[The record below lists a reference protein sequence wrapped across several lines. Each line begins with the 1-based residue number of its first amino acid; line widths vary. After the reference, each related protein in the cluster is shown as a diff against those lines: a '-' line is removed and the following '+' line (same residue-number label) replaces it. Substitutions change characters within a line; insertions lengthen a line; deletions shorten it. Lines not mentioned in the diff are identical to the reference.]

1 MISLIE
7 QIRTGSIWNFPGGVH
22 PAENKKQSNTTDIV
36 HARLPEEIVLP
47 VKQHIGKPGNLLVAV
62 GDAVLKGQQLTALE
76 TGFTL
81 PVHAPTSGVITA
93 IEPRTTAHPSGLS
106 DVCVVIKPDG
116 LDSWVTKHPVEDFST
131 KTSDELLDVIRQA
144 GISGM
149 GGAGFP
155 TAKKLQSG
163 LGRTDILIVN
173 AAECEPYITSD
184 DKLLQEHA
192 EEVLKGIEVVE
203 HILQPKLTVIGIE
216 DNKPDAIKA
225 LEIAAKD
232 KDIVIRVIPTKYP
245 SGGEKQ
251 LIKILTN
258 KEVPAGGI
266 PADIGVLVQNVG
278 SLYSIKRAVIDGEP
292 VVNRVVTLTGKTFKQ
307 PRNVWALLGTPVHEL
322 LEEFGY
328 KADKKLPRLILG
340 GPMMGFT
347 LPHAN
352 VPITKTSN
360 CILAPTR
367 REISPSTYEMEC
379 IRCSA
384 CAEACPASLLPQQLQ
399 WHAKANE
406 LDKCE
411 ELNIKDCIECGA
423 CAFVCPSEIPLVQY
437 YRQAKAEIKTRKDEA
452 TAAER
457 AKIRFEE
464 KNARMERD
472 KAERENRFKKAADN
486 RRKDMK
492 SADGD
497 DAIAAAIARVK
508 AQKTAA
514 DQTPNAEPAVKPA
527 VAAAIAKAKA
537 KQAAAQK
544 ANDAGPDNSE
554 MSKLREERKR
564 QARERKAQQAA
575 TDNPAENSGDT
586 KKDAVAAAI
595 ARAKAKKAQQAES
608 ASEASAESSGD
619 AKKDAVAAAIARA
632 KAKKAQQAESTS
644 DAPTESTGDA
654 KKDAVAAAIARAKAK
669 KAQQAESATQT
680 ESEAPAESTGDAKK
694 DAVAAAIA
702 RAKAKK
708 AQQAESAAQT
718 ESEAP
723 VKSSGDAKKDAVA
736 AAIARAKA
744 KKAQQAES
752 ATQTAS
758 EAPAKSSGDAKKDA
772 VAAAIA
778 RAKAKKAQQAES
790 ATQTESEAPAESTGD
805 AKKDA
810 VAAAIARA
818 KAKKAQ
824 QAESATQTESE
835 APAESTG
842 DAKKDAVAAAIA
854 RAKAKKAQQAES
866 ATLTESEAPVKS
878 SGDAKKDAVAAAI
891 ARAKAKK
898 AQQAKQDQTAETPEP
913 VIEVEAEIQSE
924 PVDPKKAAV
933 AAAIARA
940 KAKKA
945 QQAKQVE
952 AEATAPEAVVEIEV
966 EAEIRSEPVD
976 PKKAAV
982 AAAIARAK
990 ARKAQQEQDKK
1001 NNEEKE

>member
-47 VKQHIGKPGNLLVAV
+47 VKQHIGKPGNLLVAA
-62 GDAVLKGQQLTALE
+62 GDTVLKGQQLTALD

-106 DVCVVIKPDG
+106 EMCVVIKPDG
-116 LDSWVTKHPVEDFST
+116 LDTWIEKNPVEDFST

-192 EEVLKGIEVVE
+192 NEVLKGIEVVE

-508 AQKTAA
+508 AQKAAA

-544 ANDAGPDNSE
+544 ADGAEPDNSE

-575 TDNPAENSGDT
+575 ADTPEENSSDG

-608 ASEASAESSGD
+608 ASEAPAEKSGD

-632 KAKKAQQAESTS
+632 KAKKAQQAGSASE
-644 DAPTESTGDA
+644 APVENTGDA

-669 KAQQAESATQT
+669 KAQQAESATEAPAESSGDAKKAQQAESANQT
-680 ESEAPAESTGDAKK
+680 ESEAPAES
-694 DAVAAAIA
+694 
-702 RAKAKK
+702 
-708 AQQAESAAQT
+708 
-718 ESEAP
+718 
-723 VKSSGDAKKDAVA
+723 SG
-736 AAIARAKA
+736 
-744 KKAQQAES
+744 
-752 ATQTAS
+752 
-758 EAPAKSSGDAKKDA
+758 
-772 VAAAIA
+772 
-778 RAKAKKAQQAES
+778 
-790 ATQTESEAPAESTGD
+790 
-805 AKKDA
+805 
-810 VAAAIARA
+810 
-818 KAKKAQ
+818 
-824 QAESATQTESE
+824 
-835 APAESTG
+835 
-842 DAKKDAVAAAIA
+842 
-854 RAKAKKAQQAES
+854 
-866 ATLTESEAPVKS
+866 
-878 SGDAKKDAVAAAI
+878 
-891 ARAKAKK
+891 
-898 AQQAKQDQTAETPEP
+898 
-913 VIEVEAEIQSE
+913 
-924 PVDPKKAAV
+924 DPKKAAV

-945 QQAKQVE
+945 QQAKQDE
-952 AEATAPEAVVEIEV
+952 TAETPEPVIEV
-966 EAEIRSEPVD
+966 EAETQQESVDPKKAAVAAAIARAKARKAQQAKQEESAETPESVVEPAVEIKAETQQEPVD

-990 ARKAQQEQDKK
+990 ARKAQQELDKK

>member
-47 VKQHIGKPGNLLVAV
+47 VKQHIGKPGNLLVSI
-62 GDAVLKGQQLTALE
+62 GDIVLKGQQLTALE

-116 LDSWVTKHPVEDFST
+116 RDAWVVKHPVEDFST

-163 LGRTDILIVN
+163 LGRTDILIIN

-508 AQKTAA
+508 AQKATADQDTAA
-514 DQTPNAEPAVKPA
+514 EPTVKPA
-527 VAAAIAKAKA
+527 VAAAIARAKA

-544 ANDAGPDNSE
+544 ESNSEPDNSE
-554 MSKLREERKR
+554 MSKLREARKR
-564 QARERKAQQAA
+564 QARERKAQQAESA
-575 TDNPAENSGDT
+575 SDAPTESSGDAKKDAVAAAIARAKAKKAQQT
-586 KKDAVAAAI
+586 ESAPEASTESSGDAKKDAVAAAIARAKAKKAQQTESASEAPVEKSGDAKKDAVAAAI

-608 ASEASAESSGD
+608 ASDAPAESSGD

-632 KAKKAQQAESTS
+632 KAKKAQQAESAS
-644 DAPTESTGDA
+644 DTPAESSGDT

-669 KAQQAESATQT
+669 KAQQTESA
-680 ESEAPAESTGDAKK
+680 SDAPAEK
-694 DAVAAAIA
+694 
-702 RAKAKK
+702 
-708 AQQAESAAQT
+708 
-718 ESEAP
+718 
-723 VKSSGDAKKDAVA
+723 SGDAKKDAVA

-744 KKAQQAES
+744 KKAQQTE
-752 ATQTAS
+752 TAS
-758 EAPAKSSGDAKKDA
+758 EAP
-772 VAAAIA
+772 V
-778 RAKAKKAQQAES
+778 E
-790 ATQTESEAPAESTGD
+790 
-805 AKKDA
+805 
-810 VAAAIARA
+810 
-818 KAKKAQ
+818 
-824 QAESATQTESE
+824 
-835 APAESTG
+835 
-842 DAKKDAVAAAIA
+842 
-854 RAKAKKAQQAES
+854 
-866 ATLTESEAPVKS
+866 S

-898 AQQAKQDQTAETPEP
+898 AQQAKQEETTETPEP
-913 VIEVEAEIQSE
+913 EAPQELGDPKKAAVAAAIARAKAKKEQQAKQDETAEAPKPVIEAETQQES
-924 PVDPKKAAV
+924 VDPKKAAV

-945 QQAKQVE
+945 QQAKQ
-952 AEATAPEAVVEIEV
+952 AETEETPEPVTDIKTETQQ
-966 EAEIRSEPVD
+966 EPVD

>member
-47 VKQHIGKPGNLLVAV
+47 VKQHIGKPGNLLVAA
-62 GDAVLKGQQLTALE
+62 GDTVLKGQQLTALD

-81 PVHAPTSGVITA
+81 PVHAPTSGVITV

-106 DVCVVIKPDG
+106 ELSVVIKPDG
-116 LDSWVTKHPVEDFST
+116 LDTWIEKHPVEDFSS
-131 KTSDELLDVIRQA
+131 KNSDELLDVIRQA

-225 LEIAAKD
+225 LEIAAKN

-457 AKIRFEE
+457 AKVRFEE

-492 SADGD
+492 AADGD

-508 AQKTAA
+508 AQKAA
-514 DQTPNAEPAVKPA
+514 EQAPSEEPAVKPA

-544 ANDAGPDNSE
+544 ADGAEPDNSE

-575 TDNPAENSGDT
+575 ADAPA
-586 KKDAVAAAI
+586 K
-595 ARAKAKKAQQAES
+595 
-608 ASEASAESSGD
+608 SSGD
-619 AKKDAVAAAIARA
+619 RKKDAVAAAIARA

-644 DAPTESTGDA
+644 DAPTESSGDT

-669 KAQQAESATQT
+669 KAQQAESA
-680 ESEAPAESTGDAKK
+680 SDAPAESSGDAKK

-744 KKAQQAES
+744 KKAQQAKQDE
-752 ATQTAS
+752 TA
-758 EAPAKSSGDAKKDA
+758 EAPEPVIDVEAETQQESVDP
-772 VAAAIA
+772 
-778 RAKAKKAQQAES
+778 KKA
-790 ATQTESEAPAESTGD
+790 
-805 AKKDA
+805 
-810 VAAAIARA
+810 
-818 KAKKAQ
+818 
-824 QAESATQTESE
+824 
-835 APAESTG
+835 
-842 DAKKDAVAAAIA
+842 
-854 RAKAKKAQQAES
+854 
-866 ATLTESEAPVKS
+866 
-878 SGDAKKDAVAAAI
+878 AVAAAI

-898 AQQAKQDQTAETPEP
+898 AQQAKQEETTETSEP
-913 VIEVEAEIQSE
+913 VIEVEAETQQE
-924 PVDPKKAAV
+924 PIDPKKAAV

-952 AEATAPEAVVEIEV
+952 AQETAPEPADEIET
-966 EAEIRSEPVD
+966 EAQSESVD

>member
-7 QIRTGSIWNFPGGVH
+7 QIRTGSIWSFPGGVH
-22 PAENKKQSNTTDIV
+22 PAENKKQSNTTAIV

-47 VKQHIGKPGNLLVAV
+47 VKQHIGKPGNLLVAA
-62 GDAVLKGQQLTALE
+62 GDTVLKGQQLTALD

-106 DVCVVIKPDG
+106 ELSVVIKPDG
-116 LDSWVTKHPVEDFST
+116 LDAWIERNPVEDFSK
-131 KTSDELLDVIRQA
+131 KTSDELLDIVRQA

-163 LGRTDILIVN
+163 LGRTDILIIN

-192 EEVLKGIEVVE
+192 EEVLKGIEIVE

-216 DNKPDAIKA
+216 DNKPAAIKA
-225 LEIAAKD
+225 LEVAAKD

-278 SLYSIKRAVIDGEP
+278 SLYSIKRAVINGEP

-307 PRNVWALLGTPVHEL
+307 PRNVWALLGTPVNEL

-367 REISPSTYEMEC
+367 REIAPSTYEMEC

-452 TAAER
+452 AAAER

-492 SADGD
+492 TSGGD

-508 AQKTAA
+508 AQKAAA
-514 DQTPNAEPAVKPA
+514 DQAPNEEPAVKPA

-537 KQAAAQK
+537 KQAAALK
-544 ANDAGPDNSE
+544 ENGAEPDNSE

-564 QARERKAQQAA
+564 QARERKAQQAS
-575 TDNPAENSGDT
+575 AETQADNSGEG

-595 ARAKAKKAQQAES
+595 ARAKAKKAQQAASASGAPAESSGDAKKDTVAAAIARAKAKKAQQAES
-608 ASEASAESSGD
+608 ASDAPVESSGD

-632 KAKKAQQAESTS
+632 KAKKAQQAES
-644 DAPTESTGDA
+644 
-654 KKDAVAAAIARAKAK
+654 AA
-669 KAQQAESATQT
+669 
-680 ESEAPAESTGDAKK
+680 EAPIE
-694 DAVAAAIA
+694 
-702 RAKAKK
+702 
-708 AQQAESAAQT
+708 
-718 ESEAP
+718 
-723 VKSSGDAKKDAVA
+723 SSGDAKKDAVA

-744 KKAQQAES
+744 KKAQQTKQAETEETHES
-752 ATQTAS
+752 AIEVEAGIKS
-758 EAPAKSSGDAKKDA
+758 EQVDS
-772 VAAAIA
+772 
-778 RAKAKKAQQAES
+778 KKA
-790 ATQTESEAPAESTGD
+790 
-805 AKKDA
+805 
-810 VAAAIARA
+810 
-818 KAKKAQ
+818 
-824 QAESATQTESE
+824 
-835 APAESTG
+835 
-842 DAKKDAVAAAIA
+842 
-854 RAKAKKAQQAES
+854 
-866 ATLTESEAPVKS
+866 
-878 SGDAKKDAVAAAI
+878 AVAAAI

-898 AQQAKQDQTAETPEP
+898 AQQAKQAETEEMPEP
-913 VIEVEAEIQSE
+913 VIGIEAEAQQESA
-924 PVDPKKAAV
+924 DPKKAAV

-952 AEATAPEAVVEIEV
+952 APEIAPEPVAEKETEMVAEAQSQPVNPKKAAVAAAIARAKAKKAQQAKQVEVQETAPEPAAEKETEVV
-966 EAEIRSEPVD
+966 AETQSQPVD

-990 ARKAQQEQDKK
+990 ARKAQQELAKK

>member
-47 VKQHIGKPGNLLVAV
+47 VKQHIGKPGNLLIAV
-62 GDAVLKGQQLTALE
+62 GDAVLKGQQLTALD

-116 LDSWVTKHPVEDFST
+116 LDAWVAKHPVEYFST

-192 EEVLKGIEVVE
+192 DEVLKGIEVVE

-508 AQKTAA
+508 AQKATADQDTAA
-514 DQTPNAEPAVKPA
+514 EPTVKPA
-527 VAAAIAKAKA
+527 VAAAIARAKA

-544 ANDAGPDNSE
+544 ESNSEPDNSE

-575 TDNPAENSGDT
+575 TDNPTESSGGGKKEAVAAAIARAKAKKAQQAESASEAPVEKSGDA

-619 AKKDAVAAAIARA
+619 AKKDAVTAAIARA
-632 KAKKAQQAESTS
+632 KAKKAQQAESAS
-644 DAPTESTGDA
+644 DAPTESNGDA

-669 KAQQAESATQT
+669 KAQQAESA
-680 ESEAPAESTGDAKK
+680 SDAPAEN
-694 DAVAAAIA
+694 
-702 RAKAKK
+702 
-708 AQQAESAAQT
+708 
-718 ESEAP
+718 
-723 VKSSGDAKKDAVA
+723 SGDAKKDAVA

-752 ATQTAS
+752 AIQTES
-758 EAPAKSSGDAKKDA
+758 ETPAKSTGDAKKDAVAAAIARAKAKKAQQTESASQAPVEKSGDAKKDA

-790 ATQTESEAPAESTGD
+790 ASEAPAEN
-805 AKKDA
+805 
-810 VAAAIARA
+810 
-818 KAKKAQ
+818 
-824 QAESATQTESE
+824 
-835 APAESTG
+835 
-842 DAKKDAVAAAIA
+842 
-854 RAKAKKAQQAES
+854 
-866 ATLTESEAPVKS
+866 

-898 AQQAKQDQTAETPEP
+898 AQQAKQAETEETLEL
-913 VIEVEAEIQSE
+913 VTDIKTET
-924 PVDPKKAAV
+924 
-933 AAAIARA
+933 
-940 KAKKA
+940 
-945 QQAKQVE
+945 QQ
-952 AEATAPEAVVEIEV
+952 
-966 EAEIRSEPVD
+966 EPVD

>member
-47 VKQHIGKPGNLLVAV
+47 VKQHIGKPGNLLVAA
-62 GDAVLKGQQLTALE
+62 GDTVLKGQQLTALD

-93 IEPRTTAHPSGLS
+93 IESRTTAHPSGLS
-106 DVCVVIKPDG
+106 ELSVVIKPDG
-116 LDSWVTKHPVEDFST
+116 LDTWIEKHPVEDFST

-192 EEVLKGIEVVE
+192 DEVLKGIEVVE

-452 TAAER
+452 AAAER

-508 AQKTAA
+508 AQKAA
-514 DQTPNAEPAVKPA
+514 ANQAPNAEPAVKPA

-544 ANDAGPDNSE
+544 TDSAEPDNTE

-575 TDNPAENSGDT
+575 TDAP
-586 KKDAVAAAI
+586 
-595 ARAKAKKAQQAES
+595 
-608 ASEASAESSGD
+608 AESSGD

-632 KAKKAQQAESTS
+632 KAKKAQQVESASEAPIEKSGDAKKDAVAAAIARAKAKKAQQTESASESPIEKSGDAKKDAVAAAIARAKAKKAQQTESAS
-644 DAPTESTGDA
+644 DAPVESTGDA

-669 KAQQAESATQT
+669 KAQQAEST
-680 ESEAPAESTGDAKK
+680 SETPAES
-694 DAVAAAIA
+694 
-702 RAKAKK
+702 
-708 AQQAESAAQT
+708 S
-718 ESEAP
+718 
-723 VKSSGDAKKDAVA
+723 
-736 AAIARAKA
+736 
-744 KKAQQAES
+744 
-752 ATQTAS
+752 
-758 EAPAKSSGDAKKDA
+758 
-772 VAAAIA
+772 
-778 RAKAKKAQQAES
+778 
-790 ATQTESEAPAESTGD
+790 
-805 AKKDA
+805 
-810 VAAAIARA
+810 
-818 KAKKAQ
+818 
-824 QAESATQTESE
+824 
-835 APAESTG
+835 G

-866 ATLTESEAPVKS
+866 ATLTESEAPVEKSGDAKKDAVAAAIARAKAKKAQQAESSTQTESEASAES

-898 AQQAKQDQTAETPEP
+898 AQQAKQVEAEAIAPE
-913 VIEVEAEIQSE
+913 IEVEAEIQSE

-940 KAKKA
+940 KARKA
-945 QQAKQVE
+945 QQAKQE
-952 AEATAPEAVVEIEV
+952 ESAETPESVVEPVV
-966 EAEIRSEPVD
+966 ELKTETQQEPVD

>member
-7 QIRTGSIWNFPGGVH
+7 QIRTGSIWTFPGGVH

-36 HARLPEEIVLP
+36 HARLPEEIILP
-47 VKQHIGKPGNLLVAV
+47 VKQHIGKPGNLLVAAS
-62 GDAVLKGQQLTALE
+62 DTVLKGQQLTALD

-106 DVCVVIKPDG
+106 ELSVVIKPDG
-116 LDSWVTKHPVEDFST
+116 LDAWIERNPVEDFST

-192 EEVLKGIEVVE
+192 EEVLKGIEIVE

-216 DNKPDAIKA
+216 DNKPAAIKA
-225 LEIAAKD
+225 LEVAAKD

-367 REISPSTYEMEC
+367 REIAPSTYEMEC

-452 TAAER
+452 AAAER

-492 SADGD
+492 TSGGD

-508 AQKTAA
+508 AQKAA
-514 DQTPNAEPAVKPA
+514 AEQAPNEEPAVKPA

-537 KQAAAQK
+537 KQAAALK
-544 ANDAGPDNSE
+544 ENGAEPDNSE

-564 QARERKAQQAA
+564 QARERKAQQASA
-575 TDNPAENSGDT
+575 ETQADNSGDGKKDAVAAAIARAKAKKAQQAASASGAPAESSGDAKKDAVAAAIARAKAKKAQQAESTSETPTESSGDAKKDAVAAAIARAKAKKAQQAASAPEAPTENSGDA
-586 KKDAVAAAI
+586 KKDAIAAAI

-632 KAKKAQQAESTS
+632 KA
-644 DAPTESTGDA
+644 
-654 KKDAVAAAIARAKAK
+654 R
-669 KAQQAESATQT
+669 KAQQAESA
-680 ESEAPAESTGDAKK
+680 SDAPAE
-694 DAVAAAIA
+694 
-702 RAKAKK
+702 
-708 AQQAESAAQT
+708 
-718 ESEAP
+718 
-723 VKSSGDAKKDAVA
+723 
-736 AAIARAKA
+736 
-744 KKAQQAES
+744 
-752 ATQTAS
+752 
-758 EAPAKSSGDAKKDA
+758 
-772 VAAAIA
+772 
-778 RAKAKKAQQAES
+778 
-790 ATQTESEAPAESTGD
+790 
-805 AKKDA
+805 
-810 VAAAIARA
+810 
-818 KAKKAQ
+818 
-824 QAESATQTESE
+824 
-835 APAESTG
+835 
-842 DAKKDAVAAAIA
+842 
-854 RAKAKKAQQAES
+854 
-866 ATLTESEAPVKS
+866 S

-898 AQQAKQDQTAETPEP
+898 AQQAKQAETPEP
-913 VIEVEAEIQSE
+913 LIEVEAESQSE
-924 PVDPKKAAV
+924 QVDPKKAAVAAAIARAKAKKAQQAKQDETADIPEPVLEVETETSPDTVDPKKAAV

-952 AEATAPEAVVEIEV
+952 AEEIAPEPLAEKETVVES
-966 EAEIRSEPVD
+966 EAQSESVD

>member
-1 MISLIE
+1 MNSLIE
-7 QIRTGSIWNFPGGVH
+7 QIRTGSVWTFPGGVH
-22 PAENKKQSNTTDIV
+22 PAENKKQSNGLAIA
-36 HARLPEEIVLP
+36 HAAIPQEIVLP
-47 VKQHIGKPGNLLVAV
+47 VKQHIGKAGNLLVAI
-62 GDAVLKGQQLTALE
+62 GDDVLKGQQLTALD

-81 PVHAPTSGVITA
+81 PVHAPTSGTVVA

-106 DVCVVIKPDG
+106 ELSIVIKPDG
-116 LDSWVTKHPVEDFST
+116 KDQWIERQGTEDYT
-131 KTSDELLDVIRQA
+131 EKTSDELLDIIRQA

-163 LGRTDILIVN
+163 IGRTEILIVN

-192 EEVLKGIEVVE
+192 DEVLKGIEVVE
-203 HILQPKLTVIGIE
+203 HLLQPKLTVIGIE
-216 DNKPDAIKA
+216 DNKPEAIKA
-225 LEIAAKD
+225 LELAAKE

-307 PRNVWALLGTPVHEL
+307 PRNVWALLGTPVSAL

-347 LPHAN
+347 LPHEN

-367 REISPSTYEMEC
+367 REISPNSYEMEC
-379 IRCSA
+379 IRCSQ

-437 YRQAKAEIKTRKDEA
+437 YRQAKAEIKTRRDEA
-452 TAAER
+452 AAAER
-457 AKIRFEE
+457 AKQRFEE

-486 RRKDMK
+486 RRKEMK
-492 SADGD
+492 TSDGD

-508 AQKTAA
+508 AQKAAA
-514 DQTPNAEPAVKPA
+514 DTTSKEPAVKPA

-537 KQAAAQK
+537 KQAAAQQSNS
-544 ANDAGPDNSE
+544 AEPDNSE
-554 MSKLREERKR
+554 MSKLREERKKL
-564 QARERKAQQAA
+564 ARERKAQQA
-575 TDNPAENSGDT
+575 NAENQTSGEDKKDAVAAAIARAKAKKAQQSET
-586 KKDAVAAAI
+586 NSDASSDHKKDAVAAAI
-595 ARAKAKKAQQAES
+595 ARAKAKKAQQAEQV
-608 ASEASAESSGD
+608 D
-619 AKKDAVAAAIARA
+619 
-632 KAKKAQQAESTS
+632 
-644 DAPTESTGDA
+644 TESVD
-654 KKDAVAAAIARAKAK
+654 
-669 KAQQAESATQT
+669 
-680 ESEAPAESTGDAKK
+680 EA
-694 DAVAAAIA
+694 
-702 RAKAKK
+702 
-708 AQQAESAAQT
+708 
-718 ESEAP
+718 
-723 VKSSGDAKKDAVA
+723 
-736 AAIARAKA
+736 
-744 KKAQQAES
+744 
-752 ATQTAS
+752 
-758 EAPAKSSGDAKKDA
+758 
-772 VAAAIA
+772 
-778 RAKAKKAQQAES
+778 
-790 ATQTESEAPAESTGD
+790 
-805 AKKDA
+805 
-810 VAAAIARA
+810 
-818 KAKKAQ
+818 
-824 QAESATQTESE
+824 
-835 APAESTG
+835 
-842 DAKKDAVAAAIA
+842 
-854 RAKAKKAQQAES
+854 
-866 ATLTESEAPVKS
+866 
-878 SGDAKKDAVAAAI
+878 
-891 ARAKAKK
+891 
-898 AQQAKQDQTAETPEP
+898 
-913 VIEVEAEIQSE
+913 
-924 PVDPKKAAV
+924 VDPKKAAV

-945 QQAKQVE
+945 QQAQPQAEEIETESADEAVDPKKAAVAAAIARAKAKKAQQAQPQVE
-952 AEATAPEAVVEIEV
+952 EAETEIADEAVDPKKAAVAAAIARAKAKKAQQAQPQVEEAEV
-966 EAEIRSEPVD
+966 ETETAGEAVDPKKAAVAAAIARAKAKKAQQAQPQVEEAKAETEIADEAVDPKKAAVAAAIARAKAKKAQQAQSQVEEVETESADESVDPKKAAVAAAIARAKAKKAQQAQPQAEEVDTESVDETVDPKKAAVAAAIARAKAKKAQQAQPQVEEVETESADEVVDPKKAAVAAAIARAKAKKAQQAQPQVEEVETESADESVD

-990 ARKAQQEQDKK
+990 ARKAQQEQNKK
-1001 NNEEKE
+1001 NIEEKE

>member
-62 GDAVLKGQQLTALE
+62 GDIVLKGQQLTALE

-116 LDSWVTKHPVEDFST
+116 LDTWIEKKPVEDFST

-192 EEVLKGIEVVE
+192 DEVLKGIEVVE

-554 MSKLREERKR
+554 MSKLREERKK

-608 ASEASAESSGD
+608 ASEASAES
-619 AKKDAVAAAIARA
+619 
-632 KAKKAQQAESTS
+632 
-644 DAPTESTGDA
+644 TGD
-654 KKDAVAAAIARAKAK
+654 
-669 KAQQAESATQT
+669 T
-680 ESEAPAESTGDAKK
+680 KK

-752 ATQTAS
+752 AAQIES
-758 EAPAKSSGDAKKDA
+758 EAPAK
-772 VAAAIA
+772 
-778 RAKAKKAQQAES
+778 
-790 ATQTESEAPAESTGD
+790 STGD

-824 QAESATQTESE
+824 QAESATQTASE
-835 APAESTG
+835 APVESSG
-842 DAKKDAVAAAIA
+842 DPKKAAVVAAIA

-866 ATLTESEAPVKS
+866 ATLTESEAPVES
-878 SGDAKKDAVAAAI
+878 SGDTKKDAVAAAI

-898 AQQAKQDQTAETPEP
+898 AQQGQTAETPEP
-913 VIEVEAEIQSE
+913 MIEVEAEIQSE

-940 KAKKA
+940 KAKKT

>member
-62 GDAVLKGQQLTALE
+62 GDIVLKGQQLTALE

-367 REISPSTYEMEC
+367 REISLSTYEMEC

-619 AKKDAVAAAIARA
+619 AKKDAVAAAFARAKAKKAQQAESASEAPVEKSGDAKKDAVAAAIARA
-632 KAKKAQQAESTS
+632 KAKKAQQAES
-644 DAPTESTGDA
+644 AVQTESEAPAKSSGDA

-669 KAQQAESATQT
+669 KAQQAESAT
-680 ESEAPAESTGDAKK
+680 
-694 DAVAAAIA
+694 
-702 RAKAKK
+702 
-708 AQQAESAAQT
+708 QT

-758 EAPAKSSGDAKKDA
+758 EAPAESSGDAKKDA

-778 RAKAKKAQQAES
+778 RAKAKKAQQEES
-790 ATQTESEAPAESTGD
+790 ATQTASEAPVESSGD
-805 AKKDA
+805 P
-810 VAAAIARA
+810 
-818 KAKKAQ
+818 KKA
-824 QAESATQTESE
+824 
-835 APAESTG
+835 
-842 DAKKDAVAAAIA
+842 AVAAAIA

-866 ATLTESEAPVKS
+866 ATLTESEAPVES
-878 SGDAKKDAVAAAI
+878 SGDTKKDAVAAAI

-898 AQQAKQDQTAETPEP
+898 AQQGQTAETPEP

-940 KAKKA
+940 KAKKT
-945 QQAKQVE
+945 QQAKQSETEETLKPVTDIKTE
-952 AEATAPEAVVEIEV
+952 TQQ
-966 EAEIRSEPVD
+966 EPVD

>member
-47 VKQHIGKPGNLLVAV
+47 VKQHIGKPGNLLVAA
-62 GDAVLKGQQLTALE
+62 GDTVLKGQQLTALD

-81 PVHAPTSGVITA
+81 PVHAPASGVITA

-106 DVCVVIKPDG
+106 EMCVVIKPDG
-116 LDSWVTKHPVEDFST
+116 LDTWIEKNPVEDFST

-163 LGRTDILIVN
+163 LGRTDILIIN

-192 EEVLKGIEVVE
+192 DEVLKGIEVVE

-367 REISPSTYEMEC
+367 REISPNTYEMEC

-514 DQTPNAEPAVKPA
+514 DQIPNAEPAVKPA

-608 ASEASAESSGD
+608 ASEASAESS
-619 AKKDAVAAAIARA
+619 
-632 KAKKAQQAESTS
+632 S
-644 DAPTESTGDA
+644 DA

-669 KAQQAESATQT
+669 KAQQAESAADA
-680 ESEAPAESTGDAKK
+680 SAESTGDAKK

-718 ESEAP
+718 E
-723 VKSSGDAKKDAVA
+723 
-736 AAIARAKA
+736 
-744 KKAQQAES
+744 
-752 ATQTAS
+752 S

-790 ATQTESEAPAESTGD
+790 ATQTESEAPAESSGDAKKDAIAAAIARAKAKKAQQAESAVQTESEAPAKSSGD

-824 QAESATQTESE
+824 QAESATQ
-835 APAESTG
+835 
-842 DAKKDAVAAAIA
+842 
-854 RAKAKKAQQAES
+854 
-866 ATLTESEAPVKS
+866 TESEAPVKS